1 MSEGPQEFD
10 YRAAYIAE
18 QGTRQYAERELQE
31 ARQEVERLRAL
42 LAGLVKGHPPRDYV
56 SLSGGHEMTICDYC
70 GHSNFRDRF
79 QHLPGCRWLQAKQA
93 LTDAP
98 QQGGPKENSNG

>member
-31 ARQEVERLRAL
+31 ARRRIAAL
-42 LAGLVKGHPPRDYV
+42 EEFVQSMAGADWGDY
-56 SLSGGHEMTICDYC
+56 DYTLYE
-70 GHSNFRDRF
+70 H
-79 QHLPGCRWLQAKQA
+79 AKWA
-93 LTDAP
+93 RNLMTDAP
-98 QQGGPKENSNG
+98 QQSG